1 MSKTM
6 DSRKALGRGLS
17 SLLPS
22 RPAQPAAAN
31 TPPPPQPDASSAAPA
46 ESAPPNAARVLPID
60 QIDPNPLQPRT
71 VFQADRLRELADS
84 IRVNGIIQPIIVR
97 RKGERYELIAGER
110 RWRAAREAQLTEV
123 PVVVQDLADERLLEI
138 SLIENIQREDLN
150 PLEVAVAYD
159 RLSRE
164 HDLSH
169 EEIGRRTGKDRATI
183 TNMIRLLRL
192 PAEVQLLV
200 AEHRLSMGHARAIL
214 GLQDPEQQN
223 QVANKA
229 AAQGMSVRQVERA
242 VQSINEKRESE
253 DTPPDEPKVDPN
265 VKAAIQELERT
276 LGTRVR
282 IVEKSAKRGR
292 IEIDYFSPDD
302 LDRIYN
308 MIVGESN

>member
-1 MSKTM
+1 MNKPT
-6 DSRKALGRGLS
+6 DARKALGRGLS

-22 RPAQPAAAN
+22 RPAQPTAAP
-31 TPPPPQPDASSAAPA
+31 TPAETPAPPEPQQPSAAQT
-46 ESAPPNAARVLPID
+46 VLID
-60 QIDPNPLQPRT
+60 RIDPNPLQPRSI
-71 VFQADRLRELADS
+71 FQQDRLRELAES
-84 IRVNGIIQPIIVR
+84 IRANGIIQPIIVR
-97 RKGERYELIAGER
+97 RKGERFELIAGER
-110 RWRAAREAQLTEV
+110 RWRAAREALLTEV
-123 PVVVQDLADERLLEI
+123 PVVVQDLADERLLEV

-150 PLEVAVAYD
+150 PMEVAVAYD

-192 PAEVQLLV
+192 PAEVQILL

-214 GLQDPEQQN
+214 GLQDPTQQ
-223 QVANKA
+223 QEIANKA
-229 AAQGMSVRQVERA
+229 AAQGMSVRQVERV
-242 VQSINEKRESE
+242 VQSINEKREA
-253 DTPPDEPKVDPN
+253 DDAPPDEPKVDPN
-265 VKAAIQELERT
+265 VKAAIQELERV

-282 IVEKSAKRGR
+282 ILEKSAKKGR

-308 MIVGESN
+308 LIVGESND

>member
-1 MSKTM
+1 MNKPT
-6 DSRKALGRGLS
+6 DARKALGRGLS

-22 RPAQPAAAN
+22 RPVQASQP
-31 TPPPPQPDASSAAPA
+31 P
-46 ESAPPNAARVLPID
+46 ESAPAPEPPHPSAAQTVSID
-60 QIDPNPLQPRT
+60 QIDPNPLQPRSI
-71 VFQADRLRELADS
+71 FQQDRLRELADS
-84 IRVNGIIQPIIVR
+84 IRANGIIQPIIVR
-97 RKGERYELIAGER
+97 RKGERFELIAGER

-123 PVVVQDLADERLLEI
+123 PIVVQDLADERLLEV

-150 PLEVAVAYD
+150 PMEVAVAYD

-192 PAEVQLLV
+192 PPEVQILL

-214 GLQDPEQQN
+214 GLQDPAQQ
-223 QVANKA
+223 QEIANKA
-229 AAQGMSVRQVERA
+229 AAQGMSVRQVERV
-242 VQSINEKRESE
+242 VQAINEKREAE
-253 DTPPDEPKVDPN
+253 DAPPDEPKIDPN
-265 VKAAIQELERT
+265 VKAAIQELERI

-282 IVEKSAKRGR
+282 ILEKSAKKGR

-308 MIVGESN
+308 LIVGETKD